1 MNCRDAENTLSA
13 YLDGQ
18 LSEVERKPLEEHLEQ
33 CQSCRGCL
41 EELTL
46 IRDALRSLPEVEMP
60 EGLHGRIMAAVRAHA
75 SEISETGKCAL
86 ESQGGTANFAFDGSD
101 AATDSPSRR
110 KVGFFRGLVNR
121 ISGMSARQW
130 IPLTAAAMVLVML
143 LSVSGTLFL
152 TDGGFGLNK
161 LAKMTEQTGSPDFAA
176 PSAAPPGYDG
186 SGSMKSASPSLAGE
200 ADDMGMLTAGNRT
213 VSVSERKLIRRAQVA
228 VEVSRGKVRE
238 TAQLAESIVA
248 TNFGYIEQSSLSGNA
263 DKEMTSYY
271 MVARVPA
278 EGVEKTV
285 DELCELGRV
294 TKEDSSIQDVTDQY
308 VDLDARLRNK
318 INQENRLLEIMGEA
332 KTVGEL
338 LQVEGELS
346 RVRGDIESMQA
357 QMNNYD
363 KLTSLASISFSAVEE
378 GSQTKPPSPW
388 SDVWRVFVQAWRNLL
403 LFAAQVAPS
412 LIVLGVFFLGGAWLM
427 RRKAKRA

>member
-33 CQSCRGCL
+33 CENCRRAL

-75 SEISETGKCAL
+75 REIKQDASECAGEAGNL
-86 ESQGGTANFAFDGSD
+86 RFDASKAG
-101 AATDSPSRR
+101 TDSPSRQ
-110 KVGFFRGLVNR
+110 KVGFFRRIVNR
-121 ISGMSARQW
+121 MSNMSARQW

-152 TDGGFGLNK
+152 TEGGFGLNRA
-161 LAKMTEQTGSPDFAA
+161 AKMTEQPGSPYFAA
-176 PSAAPPGYDG
+176 SPETPSGYDGFGGLKAAAPP
-186 SGSMKSASPSLAGE
+186 LADE
-200 ADDMGMLTAGNRT
+200 AEGVGMLTSGSRT
-213 VSVSERKLIRRAQVA
+213 VAVAERKLIKRAQVA
-228 VEVSRGKVRE
+228 VEVSRGKIRE
-238 TAQLAESIVA
+238 TAEQAEGIVA
-248 TNFGYIEQSSLSGNA
+248 TNFGYIEQSSMSGNA

-271 MVARVPA
+271 MVARVPS
-278 EGVEKTV
+278 ESVDKTV
-285 DELCELGRV
+285 DELSALGRV
-294 TKEDSSIQDVTDQY
+294 TKRDSSIQDITDQY

-338 LQVEGELS
+338 LQVEGEIS
-346 RVRGDIESMQA
+346 RVRGEIESMQA
-357 QMNNYD
+357 QLNNYD
-363 KLTSLASISFSAVEE
+363 KLTSLASVSFSATEE
-378 GSQTKPPSPW
+378 GSNPKPPSPW

-412 LIVLGVFFLGGAWLM
+412 LIVLAALFLGGAWLV
-427 RRKAKRA
+427 RRRARKTV

>member
-33 CQSCRGCL
+33 CENCRRAL

-75 SEISETGKCAL
+75 REIKQDASECAGEAGNL
-86 ESQGGTANFAFDGSD
+86 RFDASKAG
-101 AATDSPSRR
+101 TDSPSRQ
-110 KVGFFRGLVNR
+110 KVGFFRRIVNR
-121 ISGMSARQW
+121 MSNMSARQW

-152 TDGGFGLNK
+152 TEGGFGLNRA
-161 LAKMTEQTGSPDFAA
+161 AKMTEQPGSPDFAA
-176 PSAAPPGYDG
+176 SPP
-186 SGSMKSASPSLAGE
+186 LADE
-200 ADDMGMLTAGNRT
+200 AEGVGMLTSGSRT
-213 VSVSERKLIRRAQVA
+213 VAVAERKLIKRAQVA
-228 VEVSRGKVRE
+228 VEVSRGKIRE
-238 TAQLAESIVA
+238 TAEQAEGIVA
-248 TNFGYIEQSSLSGNA
+248 TNFGYIEQSSMSGNA

-271 MVARVPA
+271 MVARVPS
-278 EGVEKTV
+278 ESVDKTV
-285 DELCELGRV
+285 DELSALGRV
-294 TKEDSSIQDVTDQY
+294 TKRDSSIQDITDQY

-338 LQVEGELS
+338 LQVEGEIS
-346 RVRGDIESMQA
+346 RVRGEIESMQA
-357 QMNNYD
+357 QLNNYD
-363 KLTSLASISFSAVEE
+363 KLTSLASVSFSATEE
-378 GSQTKPPSPW
+378 GSNPKPPSPW

-412 LIVLGVFFLGGAWLM
+412 LIVLAALFLGGAWLV
-427 RRKAKRA
+427 RRRARKTV